1 MKHHVLCLADADEHA
16 QEIIRRLTA
25 AGFSK
30 QDISILS
37 SREGAADDEF
47 ADRKK
52 ARTGQRDFGVQVGLL
67 TGVGP
72 ALIGGTGHFMG
83 VGKRVEGDEISG
95 VLVGLGLAE
104 DAAQHYE
111 NKAAEGGILISVRAD
126 KKEAAKVVRKIF
138 EESHGQEISE
148 A

>member
-16 QEIIRRLTA
+16 QEIIRSLTR

-37 SREGAADDEF
+37 SREGAADEF

-52 ARTGQRDFGVQVGLL
+52 ARTGAREVQVGLL

-72 ALIGGTGHFMG
+72 ALIGGAGHFMG
-83 VGKRVEGDEISG
+83 VGRMMQGGEISG
-95 VLVGLGLAE
+95 VLVRLGLSE
-104 DAAQHYE
+104 HAAQHYE
-111 NKAAEGGILISVRAD
+111 NKVAEGGILISVRAD
-126 KKEAAKVVRKIF
+126 KKEAAKVAQNIF
-138 EESHGQEISE
+138 EKSHGQEISV

>member
-16 QEIIRRLTA
+16 QEIIRRLTS
-25 AGFSK
+25 AGFSR
-30 QDISILS
+30 QDISILN
-37 SREGAADDEF
+37 SREGAADEF

-52 ARTGQRDFGVQVGLL
+52 ARTGERDFGVQVGLL
-67 TGVGP
+67 TCVGP

-95 VLVGLGLAE
+95 VLVRLGLAE

-111 NKAAEGGILISVRAD
+111 NKVAEGGILISARAD
-126 KKEAAKVVRKIF
+126 KKEAAKVARKVF